1 MSDLLKQIKLDQVM
15 ARKASDD
22 IEASILT
29 TLLGEASP
37 SGNETVTDAQ
47 VQSVITRFLK
57 NLNEV
62 YPLLTD
68 ENKRIIASHEM
79 MILKE
84 YLPTQIE
91 GVSLENLIYDLI
103 NYDGCDNLGKVMKA
117 LNGAFGGQFNGKEAS
132 AIAKNFF

>member
-1 MSDLLKQIKLDQVM
+1 MSALLENIKADQLA
-15 ARKASDD
+15 ARKASDK
-22 IEASILT
+22 IKASILT

-37 SGNETVTDAQ
+37 SGKETVTDAQ
-47 VQSVITRFLK
+47 VQSVITKFLK

-68 ENKRIIASHEM
+68 ENKRNIASHEM

-103 NYDGCDNLGKVMKA
+103 KYDGCDNLGKVMKA

-132 AIAKNFF
+132 SIAKSFF